1 MGVLRPPSPYSNQRP
16 TPLLFLMD
24 YNPQQSFY
32 IMVMP
37 PHNSHGPYGTC
48 SSNLFPCSL
57 PSMNHHRVV
66 EEFWLTF
73 TDRKGVTKVLR
84 FVSRSSCTLAFE
96 LLGTP
101 REALK
106 HPLQVWWCDELK
118 IWGSVI
124 WFLFN
129 HETNKHRL
137 GYWPRSCSDPLTTW
151 DLRPSVSNSQ
161 RRAALR
167 SLHNYRLTLPSS

>member
-1 MGVLRPPSPYSNQRP
+1 
-16 TPLLFLMD
+16 
-24 YNPQQSFY
+24 
-32 IMVMP
+32 MVMP

-106 HPLQVWWCDELK
+106 HPLRGVNIDMNTTTKLQVDRCVFICSLAKQSLQKQVEVACLFELSSF
-118 IWGSVI
+118 ILSLLVLLCTSCAQFRCNLAAG
-124 WFLFN
+124 LRR
-129 HETNKHRL
+129 TLRARL
-137 GYWPRSCSDPLTTW
+137 WRGVKYRYE
-151 DLRPSVSNSQ
+151 
-161 RRAALR
+161 
-167 SLHNYRLTLPSS
+167 HNN